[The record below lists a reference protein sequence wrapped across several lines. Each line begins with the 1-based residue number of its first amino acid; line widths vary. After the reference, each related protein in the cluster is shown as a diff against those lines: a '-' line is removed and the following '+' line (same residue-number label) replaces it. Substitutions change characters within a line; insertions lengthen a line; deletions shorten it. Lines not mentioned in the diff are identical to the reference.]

1 MNFILSLI
9 YIFTLIAEVISIF
22 ILVGKGKKCVETYMF
37 LGCQISSM
45 LWCISQ
51 ICIFLSVNQIQIK
64 VAYLIGNIGICFI
77 GTFWIN
83 FTLYFKKKE
92 NKMVLFV
99 SFLVSFLELAIIL
112 TNSFHNLYYKEM
124 DMYGKAYG
132 IFFYINKLYVYL
144 CVVIGIVFIIK
155 YQAELREHTRQKL
168 LLLIGALFPLC
179 LNMLQQIGVIHTTF
193 EVTPLG
199 FSIACLFVFIVMFKY
214 NFLNINQLAF
224 QELIEDIQDGMIVFS
239 ANEMFSYMNN
249 AAAVYTDYRKIT
261 SLQNFYQMFPEEQ
274 LFNLKD
280 KEEVTFVSNGK
291 YIQIQKILSRD
302 NKNNIVSINFLIKD
316 VDKYYQLI
324 EQTAQLSILEQKLAV
339 EKERNSIIQKVHDT
353 LGHTLTMVQSLI
365 KLGIYSL
372 EKEETAEE
380 YLQEARKLSGN
391 CIRELREYINESTS
405 NKRNELVT
413 RCIKQ
418 LVDTVRGVAIDV
430 SIIGEDGEKYSY
442 HTETVYLCIRELIT
456 NCLKYANASQMQI
469 VIKFCENYVEIF
481 VFDDGDG
488 CDNIVYGNGFRGIK
502 QRIKRA
508 GGEFR
513 TNSSLGEGFQAFIS
527 LPV

>member
-1 MNFILSLI
+1 MNFTLSII
-9 YIFTLIAEVISIF
+9 YIFTIMAEVISVF
-22 ILVGKGKKCVETYMF
+22 ILIARGKQCVETYMF
-37 LGCQISSM
+37 LGCQVSSM

-51 ICIFLSVNQIQIK
+51 ICIFLAVNQIQIK
-64 VAYLIGNIGICFI
+64 LAYLIGNIGICFI

-92 NKMVLFV
+92 NKAVMFV
-99 SFLVSFLELAIIL
+99 SFMISFLEFAVIL
-112 TNSFHNLYYKEM
+112 TNSFHNLYYQRM
-124 DMYGKAYG
+124 DLYEKSYG
-132 IFFYINKLYVYL
+132 ILFYINKLYVYL
-144 CVVIGIVFIIK
+144 CVLIGVVFIIK
-155 YQAELREHTRQKL
+155 QQTEVRENTRQKL
-168 LLLIGALFPLC
+168 LLLIGVLFPLC
-179 LNMLQQIGVIHTTF
+179 LNMFQHIGLIHTAF

-199 FSIACLFVFIVMFKY
+199 FSIACLFIFIAMFKY

-224 QELIEDIQDGMIVFS
+224 QELIEDIQDGIIVFS
-239 ANEMFSYMNN
+239 ANEMFSYMNS
-249 AAAVYTDYRKIT
+249 AAAVYTDHRKIT
-261 SLQNFYQMFPEEQ
+261 SLQNFYQMFSEEQ
-274 LFNLKD
+274 LSNLKD
-280 KEEVTFVSNGK
+280 KEEVTFVRNGK
-291 YIQIQKILSRD
+291 YIQIQKILSKD
-302 NKNNIVSINFLIKD
+302 KKNNIVSINFLIKD
-316 VDKYYQLI
+316 VDKYYQLM
-324 EQTAQLSILEQKLAV
+324 EQAAQLSVLEQKLIV
-339 EKERNSIIQKVHDT
+339 EKERNNIIQKVHDT

-372 EKEETAEE
+372 EEEEKAEE

-405 NKRNELVT
+405 NRRNELVT

-418 LVDTVRGVAIDV
+418 LVDTVRGVVIDV

-442 HTETVYLCIRELIT
+442 HTETLYLCIRELIT

-469 VIKFCENYVEIF
+469 VIKFCENYVETF
-481 VFDDGDG
+481 VFDDGNG
-488 CDNIVYGNGFRGIK
+488 CDNIVYGNGFQGIK